1 MSFEVKTATNNQPNA
16 SCDNDRLRSQW
27 FVACPSTRLK
37 DRPFAF
43 TLLDTPLVLFRH
55 NNGVTALLDRCP
67 HRGAPLSAGRV
78 IGETLQCPYH
88 GWQFDACGAC
98 RFRPG
103 VPIDSQSS
111 PLNSLQTSVASYGA
125 CEHDGWVWVTLQP
138 LTDSHPL
145 TNAQSLADSQSQAPA
160 SPHLPSAMST
170 IAADSR
176 DQLIRVLR
184 WRDEVQSDWLD
195 AIENLL
201 DATHTPFVH
210 AGLVRDPAKAQQ
222 FKARVSVSPTVIQ
235 AEYLGEGKQSGW
247 ISKLFERQRT
257 VSYGRF
263 LPPCVAQLEYRSK
276 ARSEFVLNAY
286 FTPAQSG
293 FISLHTEIFL
303 PKTIIPSWIKRMVL
317 APLLRRV
324 LRQDAQILRLQQENL
339 KRHPATSFVQ
349 WEGDLIRGWIETW
362 LRTGSLPEEKCYDVD
377 LLL

>member
-1 MSFEVKTATNNQPNA
+1 M
-16 SCDNDRLRSQW
+16 
-27 FVACPSTRLK
+27 
-37 DRPFAF
+37 
-43 TLLDTPLVLFRH
+43 DTPLVLFRIK
-55 NNGVTALLDRCP
+55 NGVTALLDRCP

-98 RFRPG
+98 QFRPG
-103 VPIDSQSS
+103 IPHDRQTS
-111 PLNSLQTSVASYGA
+111 PLNSVARYGA
-125 CEHDGWVWVTLQP
+125 CEHDGWVWVTLQ
-138 LTDSHPL
+138 TS
-145 TNAQSLADSQSQAPA
+145 TVRQSQPTS
-160 SPHLPSAMST
+160 SPPLPSAMST

-176 DQLIRVLR
+176 DRLTCVLR

-210 AGLVRDPAKAQQ
+210 AGLVRDPAKSQQ
-222 FKARVSVSPTVIQ
+222 FKARVSVSPTLIQ
-235 AEYLGEGKQSGW
+235 AEYLGEGKQSGL

-293 FISLHTEIFL
+293 FISLHTEIML
-303 PKTIIPSWIKRMVL
+303 PKTMIPNWVKRIVL

-324 LRQDAQILRLQQENL
+324 FRQDAQVLRLQQENL
-339 KRHPATSFVQ
+339 KRHQSTNFVH